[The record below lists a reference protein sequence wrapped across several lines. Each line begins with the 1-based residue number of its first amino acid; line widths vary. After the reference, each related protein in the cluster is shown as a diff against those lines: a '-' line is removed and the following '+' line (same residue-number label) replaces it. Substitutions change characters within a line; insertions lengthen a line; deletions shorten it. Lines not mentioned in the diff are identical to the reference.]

1 MSSCRSASTV
11 PRHRPRREL
20 RPWRREGVVLGPRR
34 SRTSRLPAPPD
45 PLEPPHPH
53 RAGEAGRVVQHLDTA
68 TVTDRHHTAV
78 RAPGQRW
85 SDSTSSTSTPSSRVV
100 TSRTWRPST
109 PKISSARAHQ
119 EVSGA
124 HVECNTVRV
133 FRSAGWSPLIVKALT
148 PSTPLTRRRQRS
160 PQARSSG
167 KGPLRTRRPKSV
179 AAHSSGPGLTS
190 TGPGTVTA
198 MVCHA
203 IRPVIQDSGQQ
214 DHGNRDLNQYS
225 GGRSDRPDCGRGAH
239 VSQVLA
245 CERTV
250 AVEANPRAISQMANV
265 SSNNPPGMAATIPAP
280 ATPNSSS
287 RLPAAKHA

>member
-1 MSSCRSASTV
+1 V
-11 PRHRPRREL
+11 P
-20 RPWRREGVVLGPRR
+20 
-34 SRTSRLPAPPD
+34 
-45 PLEPPHPH
+45 
-53 RAGEAGRVVQHLDTA
+53 
-68 TVTDRHHTAV
+68 
-78 RAPGQRW
+78 
-85 SDSTSSTSTPSSRVV
+85 
-100 TSRTWRPST
+100 
-109 PKISSARAHQ
+109 
-119 EVSGA
+119 GA

-133 FRSAGWSPLIVKALT
+133 FRSAAWSPLIVKALT

-160 PQARSSG
+160 PQPRSSG

-225 GGRSDRPDCGRGAH
+225 GGRPDRPDCGRGAH

-245 CERTV
+245 RERTAV
-250 AVEANPRAISQMANV
+250 AVEANPRAISQMPNV
-265 SSNNPPGMAATIPAP
+265 SSNNPPGMAPTSPAP

-287 RLPAAKHA
+287 SVPPAKHA

>member
-1 MSSCRSASTV
+1 MVRARRDVGTASVAGSCANAPDMTPRFGGGSRLWEDLDRNPQRVRNRFDVRAAERCRSCSLCVTGAAA
-11 PRHRPRREL
+11 R
-20 RPWRREGVVLGPRR
+20 G
-34 SRTSRLPAPPD
+34 SRAMT
-45 PLEPPHPH
+45 
-53 RAGEAGRVVQHLDTA
+53 
-68 TVTDRHHTAV
+68 
-78 RAPGQRW
+78 
-85 SDSTSSTSTPSSRVV
+85 
-100 TSRTWRPST
+100 
-109 PKISSARAHQ
+109 
-119 EVSGA
+119 
-124 HVECNTVRV
+124 
-133 FRSAGWSPLIVKALT
+133 
-148 PSTPLTRRRQRS
+148 
-160 PQARSSG
+160 
-167 KGPLRTRRPKSV
+167 PLRTRRPKSV

-225 GGRSDRPDCGRGAH
+225 GGRPDRPDCGRGAH

-245 CERTV
+245 RERTV

-265 SSNNPPGMAATIPAP
+265 SSNNPPGMAATSAAP